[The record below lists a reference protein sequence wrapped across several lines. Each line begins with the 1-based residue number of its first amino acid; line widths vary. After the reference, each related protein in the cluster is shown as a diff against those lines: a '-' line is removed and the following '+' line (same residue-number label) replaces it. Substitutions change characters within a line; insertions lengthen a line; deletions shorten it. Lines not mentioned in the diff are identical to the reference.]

1 MKPGSPIAKLF
12 IIGASYLNNRVF
24 YSSLFEEHRKLKLHT
39 IEMYF
44 IRLFVFAATAQAISV
59 NYALDHRD
67 VVEGYSS
74 NVSGDILFGAA
85 VQSGLASIQPFGDS
99 AYVEFPIPSLKSKQ
113 YNREFEGLGVLI
125 QLIGDAKKGGLLL
138 KCPYTEAMGKAFC
151 VMVSFRD
158 C

>member
-12 IIGASYLNNRVF
+12 IIGASYLDNRVF

-44 IRLFVFAATAQAISV
+44 TRLFAFAATAQAISV

-99 AYVEFPIPSLKSKQ
+99 VYVEFPILSLKSK
-113 YNREFEGLGVLI
+113 
-125 QLIGDAKKGGLLL
+125 
-138 KCPYTEAMGKAFC
+138 
-151 VMVSFRD
+151 
-158 C
+158 